1 VNSNARGVVAY
12 LIVAFAIAWASLAAA
27 DSWGFSQDPVR
38 YRVATLPGVFA
49 PAIAAFVVRRWVTRE
64 GFSDAGL
71 RPNLRKRWPYYLF
84 AWFFP
89 GLVAVG
95 GIALA
100 MALGARLVQP
110 VPLWLPFQVALLPV
124 ELTVGSLAAST
135 LIWGEEFGWRGY
147 LQVRL
152 LARRPALAA
161 VATGLIWAL
170 WHAPGLLR
178 GTMLSIDLALSVV
191 AFALGTVLESIVLG
205 WVRLRTGSIW
215 PGTLFHAA
223 NNTAIGSSTLTTLTY
238 AMTGRGWDWS
248 WISWV
253 LSLIPLAALCAWIIL
268 TGQLR
273 SQGTTEGAGEESP
286 TSR

>member
-1 VNSNARGVVAY
+1 VSRNARGVVAY
-12 LIVAFAIAWASLAAA
+12 LIGAFAIAWASLAAA
-27 DSWGFSQDPVR
+27 ECLGFSQDPVR

-49 PAIAAFVVRRWVTRE
+49 PAMAAFVVRKWVTRE

-89 GLVAVG
+89 GVQAVG
-95 GIALA
+95 AIAVA
-100 MALGARLVQP
+100 MVLGARLVEP
-110 VPLWLPFQVALLPV
+110 VPLWLQFQVFLLPV

-152 LARRPALAA
+152 LARQPALAA
-161 VATGLIWAL
+161 VATGLIWAV
-170 WHAPGLLR
+170 WHAPWLLW
-178 GTMLSIDLALSVV
+178 GAVLSIDLAFSAL

-205 WVRLRTGSIW
+205 WLRLRTGSVW
-215 PGTLFHAA
+215 SATLFHAA
-223 NNTAIGSSTLTTLTY
+223 SNTAIGSGTLTTLTY

-253 LSLIPLAALCAWIIL
+253 LSLIPLTALCVWIL
-268 TGQLR
+268 VTGQLS
-273 SQGTTEGAGEESP
+273 SQGSSEEGEGH
-286 TSR
+286 